1 MTVSYKAISPFA
13 SAHLEWEP
21 LVRGWFLIQTSLQPE
36 DRPKEADIKR
46 TGLSFHKKGAV
57 DAAARGNP
65 KNRKCANSFTVEL
78 NKAQTFIL
86 QRGENLPVDSCLAPR
101 KSPGPSSGLPR
112 PLFPPRE
119 ISYFSPGCRAFPSSH
134 MGTHRA
140 CHRLPQEP
148 GWPTSSHTPQDV
160 SSHFSSAEGPS

>member
-65 KNRKCANSFTVEL
+65 KNRNVPTVL
-78 NKAQTFIL
+78 L
-86 QRGENLPVDSCLAPR
+86 
-101 KSPGPSSGLPR
+101 SS
-112 PLFPPRE
+112 
-119 ISYFSPGCRAFPSSH
+119 
-134 MGTHRA
+134 
-140 CHRLPQEP
+140 
-148 GWPTSSHTPQDV
+148 
-160 SSHFSSAEGPS
+160 